1 MIFYVYTEINFW
13 EIIIVI
19 EWVMTFLEKITI
31 FFWVFYGYSDFKT
44 CKMIKIKFNKQIID
58 RCDSKIDFRV
68 MYSIFLRAVEIMLE
82 IGLES
87 YDNYHKA
94 RILLPF

>member
-1 MIFYVYTEINFW
+1 
-13 EIIIVI
+13 
-19 EWVMTFLEKITI
+19 
-31 FFWVFYGYSDFKT
+31 
-44 CKMIKIKFNKQIID
+44 MIKIEFNKQIID